1 MKESCCQFGPQRQ
14 LAGIITEPSERAAR
28 LGFVLVSAGITPK
41 HGPFRL
47 YAELA
52 RRLAEEDIATLR
64 FDLGGIGDSAQSS
77 VQAPLKQRTELEI
90 RAAVDYLAEQRGLD
104 AVALGGLCSGAE
116 DAFRGAAV
124 DDRVRAVV
132 LIDPFAYRTPGWAW
146 RHALYRLGRRTL
158 RALGLYS
165 PPIASKPPSDEQRAK
180 LVAYKYMD
188 RAESTRILEALLRR
202 RVSAHFV
209 YTGGMRDLFNHER
222 QLHAMFGGL
231 ELGSSVTL
239 DYFPHLDH
247 TQLLADDRHALT
259 EAIARRLSETV
270 RIEARTRANRE
281 TAPPQGPSSAFRS
294 ASAGSVRGSRS
305 GP

>member
-1 MKESCCQFGPQRQ
+1 MKESCCQFGPERQ
-14 LAGIITEPSERAAR
+14 LAGIITEPSARAAR
-28 LGFVLVSAGITPK
+28 FGFVLVSAGITPK

-52 RRLAEEDIATLR
+52 RRLAEEGIATLR
-64 FDLGGIGDSAQSS
+64 FDLGGIGDSAQST

-90 RAAVDYLAEQRGLD
+90 RAAVDYLSEQRGLD

-124 DDRVRAVV
+124 DRRVRAVV

-146 RHALYRLGRRTL
+146 RHALYRLRRRTL
-158 RALGLYS
+158 RALGLYA
-165 PPIASKPPSDEQRAK
+165 PPIATKPPRENERAK

-188 RAESTRILEALLRR
+188 RAESTRILSDFLERR
-202 RVSAHFV
+202 GRAHFV

-222 QLHAMFGGL
+222 QLCTMFRGL

-247 TQLLADDRHALT
+247 TQLLAEDRRALT
-259 EAIARRLSETV
+259 EAIARRLSATV
-270 RIEARTRANRE
+270 RIEEGCRAKR
-281 TAPPQGPSSAFRS
+281 
-294 ASAGSVRGSRS
+294 
-305 GP
+305 